1 MQTKSIQ
8 VQCDVYCKWDGNDTR
23 YRVYVND
30 ELFTERT
37 WIWNGSIWISVAA
50 GFTGSIG
57 FTGSAGFTG
66 SQGNIGFTGS
76 ASTVAGPIG
85 FTGSQGVTG
94 FTGSSASGV
103 PDFINMMQG
112 TI

>member
-1 MQTKSIQ
+1 MSINFPDAPTLNQ
-8 VQCDVYCKWDGNDTR
+8 V
-23 YRVYVND
+23 
-30 ELFTERT
+30 FTVGTRT

-66 SQGNIGFTGS
+66 SQG
-76 ASTVAGPIG
+76 
-85 FTGSQGVTG
+85 VTG